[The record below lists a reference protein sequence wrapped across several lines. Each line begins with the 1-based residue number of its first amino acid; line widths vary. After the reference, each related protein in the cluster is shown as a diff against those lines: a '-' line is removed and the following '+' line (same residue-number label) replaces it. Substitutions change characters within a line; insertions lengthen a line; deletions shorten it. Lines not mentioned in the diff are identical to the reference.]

1 MGQNL
6 KETFFLGNITWY
18 EMWKENIQGVFG
30 FIWDKVVFIIYRMQR
45 VSYCKK
51 SRIFLVCFKVFHSS
65 NNIHL
70 NIKRFITQTKLSIL

>member
-18 EMWKENIQGVFG
+18 EMWKENIKGVFG

-45 VSYCKK
+45 VLIVKK
-51 SRIFLVCFKVFHSS
+51 VEYF
-65 NNIHL
+65 
-70 NIKRFITQTKLSIL
+70 

>member
-45 VSYCKK
+45 VLIVKK
-51 SRIFLVCFKVFHSS
+51 VEYF
-65 NNIHL
+65 
-70 NIKRFITQTKLSIL
+70 